1 MKMFLFAGT
10 AVICLLCSCGSSSS
24 NNNYGTVPNPTPAPA
39 ALQENVPS
47 TVPQKLVSDTMP
59 PQPAKVSQPA
69 PNVTVQNNTKDLVV
83 QPVTQTATP
92 PVANGLNPAHGLPG
106 HRCDISVGAPLNSA
120 PAAAA
125 TAPQVQT
132 ITTPL
137 PPAATNVAKPVKTA
151 PGMNPPHG
159 EPGHRCDISVGAP
172 LNSKPAVTPTPAQ
185 VTPVVPNMADLPVIK
200 KDSM

>member
-1 MKMFLFAGT
+1 MKNLLFTSA
-10 AVICLLCSCGSSSS
+10 AIICLFCSCGSSSS

-39 ALQENVPS
+39 AVQENVPS

-125 TAPQVQT
+125 TTTTPQVQT
-132 ITTPL
+132 ITTPS

-172 LNSKPAVTPTPAQ
+172 LNSKPAVTPSMVQP
-185 VTPVVPNMADLPVIK
+185 VTPSMQAEPAK
-200 KDSM
+200 KDSK